1 MMCFVSSCSPV
12 PPTSP
17 PPTHPPI
24 NPKIVWSD
32 EYLPSK
38 PLSCLGLY
46 SSVRWPNPHQKTRA
60 PSRLHL
66 FPSSPFFSLALYFSL
81 STSPLFS
88 LGLSLSRLCSSS
100 PFRKP
105 SCVFN
110 LVLHEPSYARSLS
123 LSLSLARSRSV
134 ACSHALPPLPP
145 CLSLLLV
152 CQ

>member
-17 PPTHPPI
+17 PPSTSPSHPPI

-46 SSVRWPNPHQKTRA
+46 SSVRWPYTHQKDRA
-60 PSRLHL
+60 PSRPHL
-66 FPSSPFFSLALYFSL
+66 YPFLLSLLLSL
-81 STSPLFS
+81 SLSLPLHSSFS
-88 LGLSLSRLCSSS
+88 VSLSLSRLCSSS

-123 LSLSLARSRSV
+123 LSV
-134 ACSHALPPLPP
+134 ACSLALPPPS
-145 CLSLLLV
+145 LSFSLSPMQV